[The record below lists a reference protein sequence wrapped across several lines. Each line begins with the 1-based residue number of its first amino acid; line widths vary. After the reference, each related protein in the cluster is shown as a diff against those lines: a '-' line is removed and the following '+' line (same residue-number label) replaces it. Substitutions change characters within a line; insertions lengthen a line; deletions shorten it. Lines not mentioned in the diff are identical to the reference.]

1 MWWTLSNSN
10 ADYESYIIDE
20 ISSDDDGYCMMTDIW
35 EATEVMVNTGKISLE
50 GSNSPELKFNYY
62 TDNSMTLT
70 IEAETNT
77 GEIVT
82 QKTIST
88 TASEEFTEETV
99 SLNDVKDASY
109 VVIRFHAT
117 DIPEYTS
124 LALDDISVKDSE
136 GTGVSGITAD
146 EGSIK
151 EIYSV
156 DGKKLST
163 GHSMKK
169 GLYIIKK
176 GNKVEKITVK

>member
-1 MWWTLSNSN
+1 
-10 ADYESYIIDE
+10 
-20 ISSDDDGYCMMTDIW
+20 
-35 EATEVMVNTGKISLE
+35 
-50 GSNSPELKFNYY
+50 
-62 TDNSMTLT
+62 MTLT

-82 QKTIST
+82 LKTIST

-136 GTGVSGITAD
+136 GTGVSVTTAD
-146 EGSIK
+146 EDSIK

-163 GHSMKK
+163 RHSMKK